1 MKEHFY
7 KIAKPDGW
15 DFYTGKTINYRD
27 SVGRA
32 VRRRSQGKL
41 RLCSSTAIHASRD
54 PNQCFIGGGLPC
66 SLYRVE
72 GKPFAEDKEKCGFK
86 QLRIVKEL
94 NPEKTFKWRYR
105 EAYNPVHPFKIK
117 PPKKI
122 TEKHI
127 KLLRQWDSVRDSVW
141 YSVGN
146 SVWDSVGDSV
156 GDSVRDSVRYSV
168 WDSVWDSVG
177 NSVWD
182 SVGDSVRD
190 SVRYSV
196 WDSVGDYIGY
206 IFAPVVKKWKYIDHK
221 PGEYPFRPTVDL
233 WKMGLV
239 PSFDGEKWRL
249 HGGEKAKILWGGK
262 L

>member
-156 GDSVRDSVRYSV
+156 
-168 WDSVWDSVG
+168 
-177 NSVWD
+177 
-182 SVGDSVRD
+182 RD